1 MQETKTKEIFQG
13 RSLPPNRILRM
24 GSAELELIQADP
36 AAYQA
41 FKEEEWALVSDPE
54 NGWRYFIENYGSHVP
69 AGGGAREPL
78 LLWPA
83 QRDKLVP
90 AIHEDDQLILLKTRR
105 YGATLLVLHYFVWLA
120 GYSREGNNMRLVAIS
135 NRQDNSKKLL
145 TNAKGILRYL
155 EEQAPWLAIPYGA
168 NSKDPKTGRPGVD
181 QNKEFE
187 IAQRSSSI
195 AAYPPNEAARSDT
208 ISLLF
213 LDEFARY
220 EGSASPDRVMQ
231 AALPTVEGGGRVI
244 IVSSSGGRF
253 GKGAPFARLW
263 DGAVEGSN
271 AFYPVFIARGDRP
284 GRDEAWFQAQVA
296 ALGEAMAKTEY
307 PSSPEEALQGDLSG
321 VCFDPDGMIEV
332 ARLGEEL
339 GALRKKGKISA
350 KDGQAEIGIDWGFQG
365 TGWCVRWDLAR
376 WTIYIR
382 KAGAIGESDAESA
395 SKEIV
400 EQASIDN
407 TEITRS
413 LYDPGGS
420 GAQANESFKRL
431 YRGKIKTYKVS
442 FSKNKRKN
450 VEFLRTF
457 VRRTLEQKDLPL
469 EDKYGVLAIDPE
481 DAKLLLEQMKV
492 AKLGRDGGL
501 EKKGANEEI
510 ADHTLD
516 SLIAAVNLLRR
527 SWEAEHR
534 SLD

>member
-1 MQETKTKEIFQG
+1 MSQETFKA

-24 GSAELELIQADP
+24 GEKELELISQDA
-36 AAYQA
+36 AAYEA
-41 FKEEEWALVSDPE
+41 FKAEEWEKVSDPV

-90 AIHEDDQLILLKTRR
+90 AIHEQDQLILLKTRR

-120 GYSREGNNMRLVAIS
+120 GYSAKGNNMRLVAIS

-145 TNAKGILRYL
+145 TNAKGIFRYI
-155 EEQAPWLAIPYGA
+155 EEQAPWLAVPYGA
-168 NSKDPKTGRPGVD
+168 ASKDPQSGRPGVD

-187 IAQRSSSI
+187 LAHRSSSI

-244 IVSSSGGRF
+244 IVSSSGGRY

-263 DGAVEGSN
+263 DGAIEAANS
-271 AFYPVFIARGDRP
+271 FHPLFIARGDRP
-284 GRDEAWFQAQVA
+284 GRDDAWFQAQVA

-307 PSSPEEALQGDLSG
+307 PATPEEALQGDLSG

-332 ARLGEEL
+332 ARIGQEVREL
-339 GALRKKGKISA
+339 REAGKITA
-350 KDGQAEIGIDWGFQG
+350 KDGQGEIGIDWGFSG
-365 TGWCVRWDLAR
+365 TGWVVRWDLAR

-382 KAGAIGESDAESA
+382 RAGAIGESDAESA
-395 SKEIV
+395 SREIV
-400 EQASIDN
+400 ETAEEDCQ
-407 TEITRS
+407 ITRS

-469 EDKYGVLAIDPE
+469 QDKYGVLAIDPE
-481 DAKLLLEQMKV
+481 DAKILIEQMKV

-501 EKKGANEEI
+501 EKKGKDETI
-510 ADHTLD
+510 QDHTLD
-516 SLIAAVNLLRR
+516 SLIAAVNLVRR
-527 SWEAEHR
+527 GWESEHR
-534 SLD
+534 SLDE